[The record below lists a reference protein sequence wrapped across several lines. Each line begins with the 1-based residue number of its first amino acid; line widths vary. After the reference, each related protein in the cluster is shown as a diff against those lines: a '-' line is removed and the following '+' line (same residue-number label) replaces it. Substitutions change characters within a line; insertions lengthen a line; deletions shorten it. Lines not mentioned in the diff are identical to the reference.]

1 VHTPLALRRRFLV
14 IGAALIAATLL
25 TAGCVQ
31 IQAAAAAE
39 ILAATTAYDS
49 ATTMFHTEQ
58 AATETELQEAREDV
72 RSAQNTLNTSS
83 GKVLDQVARDTLATA
98 LLEATSQ
105 VDAATT
111 KLSIET
117 AWLTAFTA
125 GPRTTSKQ
133 FDTATR
139 AIKKRHFDTIVID
152 VTAEQQAVTAAV
164 LLWQAES
171 QRAEAAAAQQTA
183 AEQTA
188 AKRAE
193 AEQNTAQQAPTARVT
208 TPDAL
213 PQPPGAPIPGL
224 SSQPARPSTPRPT
237 PAVPRTSWDV
247 WTTGGQTEVDACKGP
262 VDMTAAYGVPVI
274 GEHWFCGGS
283 DFPTTDGTI
292 ITLTGTQAGKWRI
305 GGVAATLNKQTQ
317 DTRAIPRGNDLMY
330 QTCRNGSNTTM
341 TFTLL
346 TRVE

>member
-1 VHTPLALRRRFLV
+1 MHTPLALRRRFLV
-14 IGAALIAATLL
+14 SGAALITATLL

-49 ATTMFHTEQ
+49 ATTLFHTEQ
-58 AATETELQEAREDV
+58 AATETELREAREVV
-72 RSAQNTLNTSS
+72 RSAHNTLDTSS
-83 GKVLDQVARDTLATA
+83 GKVLDQVARDTLADA

-117 AWLTAFTA
+117 AWFTAFTA
-125 GPRTTSKQ
+125 GPRTTSEQ

-152 VTAEQQAVTAAV
+152 VTADQQAVTAAV
-164 LLWQAES
+164 LLWQAET
-171 QRAEAAAAQQTA
+171 QRTEAAADQEA
-183 AEQTA
+183 A
-188 AKRAE
+188 AKRAT
-193 AEQNTAQQAPTARVT
+193 ADQNTAQQAPTARAT

-213 PQPPGAPIPGL
+213 PQPRPAPIPGL
-224 SSQPARPSTPRPT
+224 SSQPARPSTPPPT
-237 PAVPRTSWDV
+237 PAAPQTSWDV

-262 VDMTAAYGVPVI
+262 VDMTTTYGVPVI

-283 DFPTTDGTI
+283 DFPTTEGTI

-305 GGVAATLNKQTQ
+305 GRVAATLNKQTQ
-317 DTRAIPRGNDLMY
+317 NTGDIPRGNELMY

-346 TRVE
+346 TRIE